1 MVSKKIN
8 HPLRTIE
15 LTYNELKPFHP
26 FEEEMLGRYTDL
38 HNFVKQLYEEYNKV
52 QTKFEHH
59 DRNIK
64 RVVERFKAIKGRMS
78 HLETGAKKILNSM
91 LPDKAAAEKVLQEAG
106 EFKILVKSFHH
117 DVEALAKESSNM
129 QQIFAPLDHMD
140 ERFSEIFSEYKE
152 FREELY
158 DNSDN
163 YSLDIERY
171 DTDEREFIASLKN
184 MSVKQNEF
192 VIVCNN
198 VIDRY
203 NLLIEEVE
211 KTYEQWEH
219 CNDMIEM
226 MRLLMVTPYDLTMI
240 CLN

>member
-1 MVSKKIN
+1 MVSKKID

-15 LTYNELKPFHP
+15 LTYDEMKPFHP

-52 QTKFEHH
+52 QGKFESH
-59 DRNIK
+59 DKNIK
-64 RVVERFKAIKGRMS
+64 RVVERFKALKGRMN
-78 HLETGAKKILNSM
+78 HLETGAKKVLNSM
-91 LPDKAAAEKVLQEAG
+91 VHDKAEAEKVIQEAA
-106 EFKILVKSFHH
+106 EFKMLVRSFHN
-117 DVEALAKESSNM
+117 DVEALAQESGTM
-129 QQIFAPLDHMD
+129 QQIFIPLDHMD
-140 ERFSEIFSEYKE
+140 ERLSEIFSEYKE

-158 DNSDN
+158 DNSEN

-171 DTDEREFIASLKN
+171 DNDEQEFIASLKN
-184 MSVKQNEF
+184 MSIKQNEF
-192 VIVCNN
+192 VGVCNT

-203 NLLIEEVE
+203 NLLVEEVE
-211 KTYEQWEH
+211 KTYEQWEQ

-226 MRLLMVTPYDLTMI
+226 MRLLMITPYDLSMI